1 MAQEVLAMFRDVRN
15 RIHRRGDLI
24 HNSVENAFLTASA
37 TLFTLLT
44 LLIIYFGVF
53 LSRAS

>member
-1 MAQEVLAMFRDVRN
+1 MFRDVRN

-24 HNSVENAFLTASA
+24 HNNVENAFLTASA